1 MNPADAELYDGL
13 AFIGAVNASISHEL
27 KNVFAIASET
37 SGLMGDL
44 VELAQE
50 AAAARTEGGGLDMDR
65 FAVLCRRINEQMRR
79 GNGILKTMNRF
90 AHSVDEPL
98 AEVDPA
104 DTAEL
109 MVRLCAR
116 FAAMRGVKLECA
128 APPDGAAARPALT
141 ASPFD
146 LEHLL
151 YRCLRAAIAAAG
163 DGDTVTVSTRP
174 GADGAALWTVAP
186 YPVGSPPFGERTA
199 ALLARAGAAAAE
211 DAAARSLTLT
221 LRPAGPAAPAAPGA

>member
-141 ASPFD
+141 ASPF
-146 LEHLL
+146 
-151 YRCLRAAIAAAG
+151 AAAG

-174 GADGAALWTVAP
+174 GENGAALWTVAP
-186 YPVGSPPFGERTA
+186 YPVGTAPFGERTA